1 MIASR
6 PLPRI
11 SYPAALLMWRGSS
24 SLVLPRKAIERWASP
39 SQSGLAISLWS
50 ANAAMKS
57 LFGTL
62 NIVYG
67 EQEKRGFFKLNAM
80 SRTFTVAAI
89 GVILAAL
96 AAVVAI
102 PIVLR
107 HLWLSDPVEL
117 LIRFAAWPAMFV
129 AVALGLS
136 CI

>member
-1 MIASR
+1 
-6 PLPRI
+6 
-11 SYPAALLMWRGSS
+11 
-24 SLVLPRKAIERWASP
+24 
-39 SQSGLAISLWS
+39 
-50 ANAAMKS
+50 MKS